1 MFSAWALY
9 SKIQSRKR
17 KFEALTA
24 KRETTK
30 RKVDDFLSSLGNISK
45 TNNEWILQ
53 KVHEKKSSTPVTYS
67 AVTYRRLDPGHSNGN
82 VGRGNL
88 HRSTG
93 PPTIMCACHAMH
105 VEHDHE
111 GHDHC

>member
-67 AVTYRRLDPGHSNGN
+67 AVTYRRLNNKVKKPESKENQSSPQFPKIN
-82 VGRGNL
+82 NKEAKKIV
-88 HRSTG
+88 
-93 PPTIMCACHAMH
+93 
-105 VEHDHE
+105 
-111 GHDHC
+111 